1 MDRIKVLMF
10 AILATM
16 FAACEDNPGSGEDG
30 DDMFSIKCTQTLEGH
45 TDWVYSVCWSP
56 DGTKLASGACDNTVK
71 IWVVK

>member
-45 TDWVYSVCWSP
+45 TD
-56 DGTKLASGACDNTVK
+56 
-71 IWVVK
+71 